1 MFPLV
6 ATGVFLII
14 APYFVKLLGLTVD
27 GDATNPDLK
36 ADTKEHRAPACNT
49 FCLHTHVRFTPSFR
63 RMKQIDS
70 KVNMHAHADAGWPRL
85 NLEGQWLRYSKFG
98 KAMGTIRPFRRCM
111 QPSRLFGG

>member
-36 ADTKEHRAPACNT
+36 ADTKEHRAPAVQHVLSAHSRA
-49 FCLHTHVRFTPSFR
+49 LHAL
-63 RMKQIDS
+63 I
-70 KVNMHAHADAGWPRL
+70 
-85 NLEGQWLRYSKFG
+85 
-98 KAMGTIRPFRRCM
+98 
-111 QPSRLFGG
+111 